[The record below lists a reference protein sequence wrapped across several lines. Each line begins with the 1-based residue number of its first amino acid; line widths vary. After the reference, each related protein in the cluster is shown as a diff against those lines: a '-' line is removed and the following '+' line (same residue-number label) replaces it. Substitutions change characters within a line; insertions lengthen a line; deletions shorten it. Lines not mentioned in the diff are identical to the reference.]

1 MWLVAKKRAAPSK
14 SNHGNIIAPIRTP
27 SLAPPPPPPPCPPS
41 LPPSLLR
48 SSRPFHLIRRRVKP
62 FGAMRNAR
70 TRTRRMLARPLEG
83 DTRSGRM
90 SAHSPDGRLP
100 FVVVGGGGG
109 GGGGAAGKT
118 RGRWPHGTRGNKRR
132 ALPGKLCSCFLTSFG
147 ISKFSQE
154 EPSASPQGKLFAA
167 PTPLAFLPC
176 LHRSLPSPHN
186 ITVMS
191 EWSREC

>member
-1 MWLVAKKRAAPSK
+1 M
-14 SNHGNIIAPIRTP
+14 P
-27 SLAPPPPPPPCPPS
+27 SLAAMNEYAPNREEPLCAIQIESWRHNRPLQSPIIS
-41 LPPSLLR
+41 R
-48 SSRPFHLIRRRVKP
+48 SISRRPFHFIRRRVNP

-70 TRTRRMLARPLEG
+70 TRTRRMLARSLEG

-118 RGRWPHGTRGNKRR
+118 RGQWPHGTRGNKRR
-132 ALPGKLCSCFLTSFG
+132 ALPGKSCSCFLTSFG